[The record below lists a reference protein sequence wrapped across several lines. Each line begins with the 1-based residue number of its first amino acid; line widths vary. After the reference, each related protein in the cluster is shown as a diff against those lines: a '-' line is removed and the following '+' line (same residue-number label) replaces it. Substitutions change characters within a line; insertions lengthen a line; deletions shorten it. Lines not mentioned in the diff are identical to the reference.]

1 MNTRRDV
8 IIGRAFGIGAALAY
22 GGSSVLVRYGVV
34 GLAPPLVGAAVALL
48 AGTLG
53 LAIIGA
59 RHLDRTS
66 LTQTTKPTVFL
77 LIAGIMA
84 GLGIVA
90 GFFALDMALVVIVSP
105 LQSINPLFALLGA
118 YLFLG
123 RLEKIT
129 LRLVVG
135 TFLVVFGVI
144 LITLGR
150 GA

>member
-8 IIGRAFGIGAALAY
+8 IIGQAFGIGGALAY
-22 GGSSVLVRYGVV
+22 GGSSVLVRYGVAD
-34 GLAPPLVGAAVALL
+34 LAPPLVGAAVALL

-59 RHLDRTS
+59 RRLDRTS
-66 LTQTTKPTVFL
+66 LTQNTKPTVFL
-77 LIAGIMA
+77 VLAGVMA
-84 GLGIVA
+84 ALGIVA
-90 GFFALDMALVVIVSP
+90 SFFALDMAPVVIVSP
-105 LQSINPLFALLGA
+105 LQSTSPLFALLGA

-123 RLEKIT
+123 HLEKIT

-135 TFLVVFGVI
+135 SFLVVFGVI

-150 GA
+150 AI